1 LMASN
6 IWPPVAAVSNP
17 LDLSRNEILLNFI
30 KLNNDQPL
38 DMASYMQEGR
48 VVPTGLT
55 AITYE
60 FTYLALLVLV
70 VYHRCLPKEN
80 QYYQLSFK

>member
-1 LMASN
+1 M
-6 IWPPVAAVSNP
+6 VAVSNP
-17 LDLSRNEILLNFI
+17 LDLSRNEILWNFI

-38 DMASYMQEGR
+38 EMASYMQEGR
-48 VVPTGLT
+48 VVPTVLP

-60 FTYLALLVLV
+60 FTYHALLVLV
-70 VYHRCLPKEN
+70 VYHRCLFKEI